1 MRSNGQGLSKMNS
14 YYFLS
19 ENQILSLIQ
28 QARSSK
34 DPVVRE
40 TLTQLDYQLS
50 KAKTDNSGYRLAA
63 QTKLSTLDAKAWK
76 NDELAIDDDAL
87 VSSTPSGAYVQC
99 WVWVENSVKPKR
111 TRKRTVK

>member
-1 MRSNGQGLSKMNS
+1 MNS

-40 TLTQLDYQLS
+40 TLTQLDYQLN
-50 KAKTDNSGYRLAA
+50 KAKKDNEAYRLAA
-63 QTKLSTLDAKAWK
+63 QNKLSTLDAKAWK
-76 NDELAIDDDAL
+76 NDELTVDDDAL
-87 VSSTPSGAYVQC
+87 VSSTTSGAYVQC
-99 WVWVENSVKPKR
+99 WLWVESNVKPKR

>member
-1 MRSNGQGLSKMNS
+1 MNS

-40 TLTQLDYQLS
+40 TITELDYQLN
-50 KAKTDNSGYRLAA
+50 KAKADNSIYRLAA
-63 QTKLSTLDAKAWK
+63 QNKLSKIDVKAYN
-76 NDELAIDDDAL
+76 NDELTIDDDAL
-87 VSSTPSGAYVQC
+87 VSSTSSGAYVQC
-99 WVWVENSVKPKR
+99 WVWVENDTKPKR
-111 TRKRTVK
+111 SRKKVVK

>member
-1 MRSNGQGLSKMNS
+1 MNS

-34 DPVVRE
+34 DPIVRE
-40 TLTQLDYQLS
+40 TITQLDYQLN
-50 KAKTDNSGYRLAA
+50 KAKADNSIYRLAA
-63 QTKLSTLDAKAWK
+63 QSKLSKLDSKAWN

-87 VSSTPSGAYVQC
+87 VSSTPSGAFVQC
-99 WVWVENSVKPKR
+99 WLWVENDVKPKR
-111 TRKRTVK
+111 SRKKVVK

>member
-1 MRSNGQGLSKMNS
+1 MNS

-40 TLTQLDYQLS
+40 TITQLDYQLN
-50 KAKTDNSGYRLAA
+50 KAYADNSNYRLAA
-63 QTKLSTLDAKAWK
+63 QTKLSKLDLKAV
-76 NDELAIDDDAL
+76 NNEELTIDDDAL
-87 VSSTPSGAYVQC
+87 VSSTSSGAFVQC
-99 WVWVENSVKPKR
+99 WVWVENDVKPKR
-111 TRKRTVK
+111 SRKKVIK

>member
-1 MRSNGQGLSKMNS
+1 MNS

-19 ENQILSLIQ
+19 ESQILSLIQ

-40 TLTQLDYQLS
+40 TINQLDYQLN
-50 KAKTDNSGYRLAA
+50 KAKADNTNYRLAA
-63 QTKLSTLDAKAWK
+63 MNKLSNLDARAWK

-87 VSSTPSGAYVQC
+87 VSSTSSGAFVQC
-99 WVWVENSVKPKR
+99 WVWVENNVKPKR
-111 TRKRTVK
+111 TRKKVVK

>member
-1 MRSNGQGLSKMNS
+1 MNS

-40 TLTQLDYQLS
+40 TITQLDYQLN
-50 KAKTDNSGYRLAA
+50 KAKTDNSIYRLAA
-63 QTKLSTLDAKAWK
+63 QNKLSKMDVKAYN

-87 VSSTPSGAYVQC
+87 VSSTTSGAYVQC
-99 WVWVENSVKPKR
+99 WVWVENDTKPKR
-111 TRKRTVK
+111 SRKKVVK

>member
-1 MRSNGQGLSKMNS
+1 MNS

-40 TLTQLDYQLS
+40 TITQLDYQLN
-50 KAKTDNSGYRLAA
+50 KAKTDNSIYRLAA
-63 QTKLSTLDAKAWK
+63 QNKLSKMDVKAYN

-99 WVWVENSVKPKR
+99 WVWVENDTKPKR
-111 TRKRTVK
+111 SRKKVVK

>member
-1 MRSNGQGLSKMNS
+1 MNS

-34 DPVVRE
+34 DPIVRE
-40 TLTQLDYQLS
+40 TITQLDYQLN
-50 KAKTDNSGYRLAA
+50 KAKADNSIYILAA
-63 QTKLSTLDAKAWK
+63 QSKLSKLDSKAWN

-87 VSSTPSGAYVQC
+87 VSSTPSGAFVQC
-99 WVWVENSVKPKR
+99 WLWVENDVKPKR
-111 TRKRTVK
+111 SRKKVVK